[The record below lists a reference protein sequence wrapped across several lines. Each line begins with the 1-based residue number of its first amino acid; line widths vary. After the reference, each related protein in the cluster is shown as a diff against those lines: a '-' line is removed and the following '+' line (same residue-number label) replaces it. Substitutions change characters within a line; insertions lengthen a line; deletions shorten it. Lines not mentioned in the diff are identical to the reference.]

1 MKIGFIGLGAMGR
14 PMAANLQRPRGA
26 GARHAARGRILP
38 LEGLA
43 GGSGAGCEVLF
54 TSLPGPAEVEAVG
67 GGEILADRKPAWF
80 DLSTNSPTVVRRL
93 HADLAKNGIHFLD
106 APVSGGPKGA
116 QSGKLAIW
124 VGGDEAVFRR
134 FESVL
139 RAIGDQPYYVGPI
152 GAGTVAKLA
161 HNAASFTIQAALAE
175 VFTLGVKAGVEP
187 LALFRALR
195 QGATGRKRTFDRL
208 AEHFLP
214 GVYDPPA
221 FTVRLAHKDM
231 KLALE
236 LAAEQ
241 GADEGGKGGARRAR
255 RGHAARLGRAR
266 LPGSDDATG
275 GARGSQRARAARA
288 ARGGARLKAA
298 SRCSRPRS
306 ASPLPTSCCAPSAMR
321 RSARGSRNACSP
333 ERHDLQADALD
344 VVVLRFQAP
353 GRGAQARCAAT

>member
-14 PMAANLQRPRGA
+14 PMAANLERAGHVLQRYDVRPGEGQKTSA
-26 GARHAARGRILP
+26 SEAAR
-38 LEGLA
+38 
-43 GGSGAGCEVLF
+43 GCEVLF
-54 TSLPGPAEVEAVG
+54 TSLPGPAEVEAVAAAVSSSLP
-67 GGEILADRKPAWF
+67 ENAAWF
-80 DLSTNSPTVVRRL
+80 DLSTNSPKTVRKI
-93 HADLAKNGIHFLD
+93 HAELGAGKRHFLD

-134 FESVL
+134 FEPVL

-241 GADEGGKGGARRAR
+241 KVPMRVGKVALDELDEAVR
-255 RGHAARLGRAR
+255 RGWSERDCRVAMTLQEERAGVSVRVPRERLEN
-266 LPGSDDATG
+266 LPD
-275 GARGSQRARAARA
+275 
-288 ARGGARLKAA
+288 
-298 SRCSRPRS
+298 
-306 ASPLPTSCCAPSAMR
+306 
-321 RSARGSRNACSP
+321 
-333 ERHDLQADALD
+333 
-344 VVVLRFQAP
+344 
-353 GRGAQARCAAT
+353 

>member
-1 MKIGFIGLGAMGR
+1 MKIGFVGLGAMGR
-14 PMAANLQRPRGA
+14 PMAANLERAGHELQRYDIRPGEGQKA
-26 GARHAARGRILP
+26 SVAEAARG
-38 LEGLA
+38 
-43 GGSGAGCEVLF
+43 CQVLF
-54 TSLPGPAEVEAVG
+54 TSLPGPAEVESVAAVLKSS
-67 GGEILADRKPAWF
+67 LAQNTAWF

-93 HADLAKNGIHFLD
+93 NADLAGKRIHFLD

-124 VGGDEAVFRR
+124 VGGDDAVFRR

-139 RAIGDQPYYVGPI
+139 RAMGDQPYYVGPI

-208 AEHFLP
+208 ADHFLP

-241 GADEGGKGGARRAR
+241 EVPMRVGKVALDE
-255 RGHAARLGRAR
+255 L
-266 LPGSDDATG
+266 DE
-275 GARGSQRARAARA
+275 
-288 ARGGARLKAA
+288 
-298 SRCSRPRS
+298 
-306 ASPLPTSCCAPSAMR
+306 AMR
-321 RSARGSRNACSP
+321 RGWA
-333 ERHDLQADALD
+333 ERDCRVAMTLQEERAGVSVRVPRERLESLPD
-344 VVVLRFQAP
+344 
-353 GRGAQARCAAT
+353 

>member
-14 PMAANLQRPRGA
+14 PMAANLQRA
-26 GARHAARGRILP
+26 GHAVQAHDLRRVEASFLWKESPADAAR
-38 LEGLA
+38 
-43 GGSGAGCEVLF
+43 GCEVLF
-54 TSLPGPAEVEAVG
+54 TSLPGPAEVEAVAAAVSSSLP
-67 GGEILADRKPAWF
+67 ENAAWF
-80 DLSTNSPTVVRRL
+80 DLSTNSPKTVRKI
-93 HADLAKNGIHFLD
+93 HAELGAGKRHFLD

-116 QSGKLAIW
+116 QSGRLAIW

-134 FESVL
+134 FEPVL

-241 GADEGGKGGARRAR
+241 KVPMRVGKVALDE
-255 RGHAARLGRAR
+255 L
-266 LPGSDDATG
+266 DE
-275 GARGSQRARAARA
+275 
-288 ARGGARLKAA
+288 
-298 SRCSRPRS
+298 
-306 ASPLPTSCCAPSAMR
+306 AMR
-321 RSARGSRNACSP
+321 RGWS
-333 ERHDLQADALD
+333 ERDCRVAMTLQEERAGVSVRVPRERLENLPD
-344 VVVLRFQAP
+344 
-353 GRGAQARCAAT
+353 